1 MAGRKG
7 PRGETMRFGT
17 TIAVMILAT
26 AALAQ
31 NPPPAGQSKLDGSP
45 PTTSR
50 PKQPVAAVAWKQTEL
65 TPSHALLK
73 GLVGKWTTNVH
84 VFEGNVVKSR
94 NSEGTA
100 EGKPLMGGLFVQLTQ
115 TEKRANQPYEG
126 MKLFGYS
133 TALNKYTAEA
143 FDTSATATIHFV
155 GTYDATGK
163 KLTLSTHYTDDKMKS
178 LRVAKAV
185 ITFVDD
191 KTWTYEETVAYSV
204 GGPETA
210 VVQIVFKK
218 A

>member
-1 MAGRKG
+1 M
-7 PRGETMRFGT
+7 MRFGT
-17 TIAVMILAT
+17 TIAVVVLGTGVILGG

-31 NPPPAGQSKLDGSP
+31 NPPPAGQSKLDGSQ

-50 PKQPVAAVAWKQTEL
+50 PKTAVGATPWKQTEL

-73 GLVGKWTTNVH
+73 GLAGKWTTNVR
-84 VFEGNVVKSR
+84 VFSGSVAKSR

-100 EGKPLMGGLFVQLTQ
+100 EGKLLMGGLFVQLTQ

-126 MKLFGYS
+126 LKLFGYS
-133 TALNKYTAEA
+133 EALNKYTADA
-143 FDTSATATIHFV
+143 MDTSATSPIHFV
-155 GTYDATGK
+155 GTYDAAGK
-163 KLTLSTHYTDDKMKS
+163 KLTLSTHYTDDKVKS

-191 KTWTYEETVAYSV
+191 KTWTYEESVAYAV
-204 GGPETA
+204 DGPETA
-210 VVQIVFKK
+210 VVQIIFKK